1 MLDLQRYAFYDAK
14 RTMRLTLEPV
24 SILEMLQDLPGELL
38 FSAPLPAARLGV
50 PCASPDVMHA
60 RAAEFAQFDEETAF
74 RLWFNPEPSADGRSV
89 YVSAPDALPEMN
101 GAPDFGI
108 ASAGFLIGS
117 TLEMLQW
124 VQSLTGAETP
134 DEQRSELSKMLS
146 AACEPPHAAILTELS
161 SGTELAL
168 ARAVRQSYSCT
179 FSSRCTVAGSQ
190 VCRRRLRILLEAGSH
205 PRPGMRMSKIEK
217 TALRAQKSS
226 EKSLDPPEPRCTPC
240 SAPQSAE
247 AKHVFHPI
255 IDAT

>member
-101 GAPDFGI
+101 GAPDFSI

-117 TLEMLQW
+117 TFEMLQW
-124 VQSLTGAETP
+124 VQSLTAAQTP

-161 SGTELAL
+161 SSTELMRWPVQCGNPIRAL
-168 ARAVRQSYSCT
+168 
-179 FSSRCTVAGSQ
+179 SQ
-190 VCRRRLRILLEAGSH
+190 A
-205 PRPGMRMSKIEK
+205 
-217 TALRAQKSS
+217 AAQW
-226 EKSLDPPEPRCTPC
+226 PEVKF
-240 SAPQSAE
+240 AE
-247 AKHVFHPI
+247 DDFEFTLKPDLIH
-255 IDAT
+255 DLG

>member
-117 TLEMLQW
+117 TLECFNGFKASPERKPLTNSAQSFPKCFLQLANRRMP
-124 VQSLTGAETP
+124 QFS
-134 DEQRSELSKMLS
+134 RNSR
-146 AACEPPHAAILTELS
+146 AA
-161 SGTELAL
+161 
-168 ARAVRQSYSCT
+168 RN
-179 FSSRCTVAGSQ
+179 
-190 VCRRRLRILLEAGSH
+190 
-205 PRPGMRMSKIEK
+205 
-217 TALRAQKSS
+217 
-226 EKSLDPPEPRCTPC
+226 
-240 SAPQSAE
+240 
-247 AKHVFHPI
+247 
-255 IDAT
+255 

>member
-101 GAPDFGI
+101 GAPDFSI

-117 TLEMLQW
+117 TFEMLQW
-124 VQSLTGAETP
+124 VQSLTGAQTP

-146 AACEPPHAAILTELS
+146 AACEPPHAAILTELERH
-161 SGTELAL
+161 GTDAL
-168 ARAVRQSYSCT
+168 ARAVRQSHSST
-179 FSSRCTVAGSQ
+179 FSSRRTVAGSQ
-190 VCRRRLRILLEAGSH
+190 VRRRRLRIHLEARSH
-205 PRPGMRMSKIEK
+205 PRPRMRDE
-217 TALRAQKSS
+217 Q
-226 EKSLDPPEPRCTPC
+226 
-240 SAPQSAE
+240 
-247 AKHVFHPI
+247 H
-255 IDAT
+255 

>member
-101 GAPDFGI
+101 GAP
-108 ASAGFLIGS
+108 
-117 TLEMLQW
+117 
-124 VQSLTGAETP
+124 
-134 DEQRSELSKMLS
+134 
-146 AACEPPHAAILTELS
+146 
-161 SGTELAL
+161 

>member
-1 MLDLQRYAFYDAK
+1 MPRFRQHAASPRSHMDSKMLDLQRYAFYDAK

-108 ASAGFLIGS
+108 ASAGFPSAVRSKCFNGFKVSPVRKPLTNS
-117 TLEMLQW
+117 A
-124 VQSLTGAETP
+124 QSFQNAFCSLRT
-134 DEQRSELSKMLS
+134 
-146 AACEPPHAAILTELS
+146 AACRNSHGTVEAA
-161 SGTELAL
+161 
-168 ARAVRQSYSCT
+168 RN
-179 FSSRCTVAGSQ
+179 
-190 VCRRRLRILLEAGSH
+190 
-205 PRPGMRMSKIEK
+205 
-217 TALRAQKSS
+217 
-226 EKSLDPPEPRCTPC
+226 
-240 SAPQSAE
+240 
-247 AKHVFHPI
+247 
-255 IDAT
+255 